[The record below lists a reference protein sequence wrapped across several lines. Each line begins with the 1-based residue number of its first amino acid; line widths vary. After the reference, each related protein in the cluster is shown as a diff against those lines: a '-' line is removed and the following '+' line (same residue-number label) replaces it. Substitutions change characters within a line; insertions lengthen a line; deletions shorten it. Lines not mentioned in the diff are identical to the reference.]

1 MDEWKLEFGGE
12 RPGQVGDLM
21 REIVDVRMSAQ
32 MSDTQRAT
40 AAWFRANG
48 DRERAHTTGVFLKK
62 PRVAGAAPVMGVYV
76 DTHAMATDF
85 GVNKDL
91 YLARLANIGCEVS
104 GIEFIPSKDFIR
116 EVCTNRLGFR
126 CVEGPVGNSQMHDPK
141 AMDEALRRS
150 LQQGFTTVKIFRI
163 CSGLKR
169 DSAQKYLDSLTK
181 GEHPRLR
188 SVKNGKS
195 YLYFPIQEESPVEK

>member
-104 GIEFIPSKDFIR
+104 GIEFIPTRRKTQAKKKADVQVQSTEQPLPELTPLER
-116 EVCTNRLGFR
+116 AEVADL
-126 CVEGPVGNSQMHDPK
+126 
-141 AMDEALRRS
+141 
-150 LQQGFTTVKIFRI
+150 
-163 CSGLKR
+163 
-169 DSAQKYLDSLTK
+169 
-181 GEHPRLR
+181 
-188 SVKNGKS
+188 
-195 YLYFPIQEESPVEK
+195 VEKLPDDLKASVSKAIELSKRREKLKSSQNDK